1 MRHIVTKKTIVYSG
15 RRYFLGDALD
25 LSKKDAKTLTSIRA
39 VVKAPLLYAEPK
51 QAEPV
56 ELSKPVELSQPEAP
70 EQEPEEAAEPQI
82 ENRAMQAEPV
92 ELSERTGKP
101 KRPYN
106 RRDLSAEQ

>member
-1 MRHIVTKKTIVYSG
+1 MRHIVTKQTIVYSG

-25 LSKKDAKTLTSIRA
+25 LSKKEAKILTAIRA

-56 ELSKPVELSQPEAP
+56 ELNQPGVP
-70 EQEPEEAAEPQI
+70 EPEPEEAAEPQI